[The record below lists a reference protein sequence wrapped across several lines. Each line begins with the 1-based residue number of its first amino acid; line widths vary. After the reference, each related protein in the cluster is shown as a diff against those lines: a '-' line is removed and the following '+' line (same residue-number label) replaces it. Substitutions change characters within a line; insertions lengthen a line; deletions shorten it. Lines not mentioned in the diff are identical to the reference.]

1 MAQPGDD
8 DYVPRRRADLSEPR
22 EVSYPE
28 WEYEGMVELKSER
41 SESPEPHPAPGRPAR
56 TTKSLKP

>member
-41 SESPEPHPAPGRPAR
+41 SVSHPRIPPPGAPPQ
-56 TTKSLKP
+56 PPNP